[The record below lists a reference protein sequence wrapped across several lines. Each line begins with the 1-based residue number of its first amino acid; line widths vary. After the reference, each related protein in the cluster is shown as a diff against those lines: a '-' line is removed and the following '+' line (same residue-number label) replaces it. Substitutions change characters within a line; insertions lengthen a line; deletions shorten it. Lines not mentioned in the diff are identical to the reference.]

1 MDIRVIFR
9 TLLFCVWSLVV
20 ITSCGGDN
28 KDESD
33 PFTDNGKVYA
43 QTMFLPAENANNV
56 IVVFRDL
63 KNEIKEMGGGAEWL
77 MVIKQNYTSGSPAIS
92 LTATDNMKD
101 GISTD
106 ARNCTLTV
114 KAVNGDQVVL
124 TVIQEGHQYEAPKT
138 GIDDSHNTP
147 TDQPAYSRFQ

>member
-1 MDIRVIFR
+1 MNIRVIFR
-9 TLLFCVWSLVV
+9 TLLLCVWSLIM
-20 ITSCGGDN
+20 ITSCGDDK

-43 QTMFLPAENANNV
+43 QTMFLPAEKASNV
-56 IVVFRDL
+56 IYTFGDL
-63 KNEIKEMGGGAEWL
+63 RNAIKEIEGGAEWL

-101 GISTD
+101 GFSTD

-114 KAVNGDQVVL
+114 KAINGDQVVL
-124 TVIQEGHQYEAPKT
+124 TVIQEGHQYEPPKT